1 MDAIFRDTLSEF
13 LSRKVLFL
21 FGFVTLIM
29 LLAVYLTGEIE
40 SDFSRSSGGNFQVEE
55 LIGPLAPWIAQVFSK
70 VMSVLIF
77 LAVLASVGLLPKAL
91 EKGRAEFYLARPISR
106 AGFLFSKL
114 LSIWLV
120 YGLVAILCGL
130 ITYAVAAAIHGM
142 FDLSILILFFVYL
155 LNFLVWLS
163 VVIFA
168 GVISGSTVWAMTA
181 VFVVWLAQWS
191 LSFHQGINQLVSSK
205 LVNNLVETL
214 YYIVPKTGE
223 MGDMAVRLAVGR
235 PVESWM
241 PLWSSLLFTF
251 AALYLALVVFKR
263 NNY

>member
-1 MDAIFRDTLSEF
+1 MKAIFRDTLSEL

-21 FGFVTLIM
+21 FGCVTLVM

-40 SDFSRSSGGNFQVEE
+40 SDLSRSSGGNFQVEE
-55 LIGPLAPWIAQVFSK
+55 LIGPLAPWIAEVFSK

-77 LAVLASVGLLPKAL
+77 LAVLASVGLIPKAL

-106 AGFLFSKL
+106 TGFLFSKL
-114 LSIWLV
+114 LSIWV
-120 YGLVAILCGL
+120 IYGSVAIMCGL
-130 ITYAVAAAIHGM
+130 ITYAVAAVIHRM
-142 FDLSILILFFVYL
+142 FDMSILILFFIYL

-181 VFVVWLAQWS
+181 VFVVWLAQWL
-191 LSFHQGINQLVSSK
+191 LSFHEGIRQLVSSE
-205 LVNNLVETL
+205 LVTNLVATL

-223 MGDMAVRLAVGR
+223 MGDLAVRLAIGR
-235 PVESWM
+235 SVESWM
-241 PLWSSLLFTF
+241 PLWSSLLFAF
-251 AALYLALVVFKR
+251 AILYLALVVFKR